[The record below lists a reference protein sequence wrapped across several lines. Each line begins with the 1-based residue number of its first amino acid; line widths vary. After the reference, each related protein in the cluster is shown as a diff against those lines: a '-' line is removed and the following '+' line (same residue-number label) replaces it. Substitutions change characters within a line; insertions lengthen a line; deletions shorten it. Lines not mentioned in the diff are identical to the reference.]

1 MKTTLLIVAMV
12 TGASLTSTTADAQE
26 RGAVVFEEL
35 DLNSDGQI
43 TLEELSGQREARFGD
58 ADTNGDGA
66 LSEEELLA
74 QANENASERATR
86 MVTRMLERLDENED
100 GILQLDELPEPRE
113 GRMERR
119 FEQADADDDGAI
131 SAEEFEEA
139 RERMADRRG
148 GGKGHGRGGKGPR
161 GDRG

>member
-12 TGASLTSTTADAQE
+12 TGASLSTTAADAQE
-26 RGAVVFEEL
+26 RGAIVFEEL

-43 TLEELSGQREARFGD
+43 TLEELSGQRGARFAE

-66 LSEEELLA
+66 LSEDEMLA
-74 QANENASERATR
+74 QADERATERATR
-86 MVTRMLERLDENED
+86 MVARMLERLDANED
-100 GILQLDELPEPRE
+100 GILQLDELPEPRA

-119 FEQADADDDGAI
+119 FEQADADGDGAI

-148 GGKGHGRGGKGPR
+148 GGKGHGHGGKGPR

>member
-12 TGASLTSTTADAQE
+12 TGATLSSTPADAQE
-26 RGAVVFEEL
+26 RGPMVFEEL
-35 DLNSDGQI
+35 DLNGDGQI
-43 TLEELSGQREARFGD
+43 TLEELTGQRDARFAA

-66 LSEEELLA
+66 LSEEEMLA

-86 MVTRMLERLDENED
+86 MVARMLERLDDNED
-100 GILQLDELPEPRE
+100 GVLQLNELPEPRE
-113 GRMERR
+113 GRAERR
-119 FEQADADDDGAI
+119 FEQADADGDGAI

-148 GGKGHGRGGKGPR
+148 GGKGHGHGGKGSR